1 MSGFFARLRDS
12 ATRTVRGELPFWRS
26 RIGRRLLLNILAFS
40 SLVTLA
46 ITAFDVYL
54 DYRVGLAAI
63 DKELT
68 SIRTGYAA
76 SLGESLWNLDK
87 EQITIQVRGIAALA
101 DIGYVEV
108 RNTAGPTAL
117 VVTAGRR
124 IEGNAERR
132 DIALTCACS
141 GDQRTIGALH
151 IEATLDGLYQ
161 RLFQRASIILGGEA
175 FKIFLVAAFVL
186 FIVHRL
192 VTRRL
197 LDFTHAMRDFAP
209 GTPWSPR
216 WRRDAASRDQLD
228 ELDELDE
235 LGEAF
240 NSLGEQV
247 VREMAEQRRAEAELT
262 RHKDLLE
269 DTVSERTSELMLARD
284 AAEAASKAKSS
295 FLSNM
300 SHEIRT
306 PMNAIVGIS
315 HLMRR
320 DALLPQ
326 QRDQL
331 DKINAAAQHLLGIIN
346 DILDFS
352 RIEAGKLE
360 LEETDI
366 HLEDVFR
373 SIRSLI
379 DDKAADKHIDV
390 VTRIDPALPAAI
402 RGDRMRLEQILI
414 NFANNAIKFTK
425 QGSVTLLAH
434 ARPSHRIGA
443 VGVRF
448 EVSDTGIGMTAEQ
461 CARLFRA
468 FEQADVSTTR
478 NYGGTGLGLAISR
491 QLAEL
496 MGGMVGVDSAPG
508 QGSTFWFE
516 ATFVPVPEKTRARAP
531 AGKIGKTLDLTRL
544 KGRHILLAEDNPIN
558 QEVAI
563 HLLRDAGLL
572 VDIADDGLAAI
583 ELARRND
590 YDLVLMDMQMPHMD
604 GIAAATHILRL
615 PGRERLHILA
625 MTANAFDGDR
635 RTCIDAGMVD
645 HVAKPVNPK
654 DLYAAL
660 LRWLPEHPARQQVA

>member
-1 MSGFFARLRDS
+1 MSGFFARLRES

-26 RIGRRLLLNILAFS
+26 RIGRRLLLSILAFS
-40 SLVTLA
+40 TLVTLA
-46 ITAFDVYL
+46 ITAFDLYL
-54 DYRVGLAAI
+54 DYRVGRAAI

-68 SIRTGYAA
+68 SIQTGYAA
-76 SLGESLWNLDK
+76 SLGESLWDLDK
-87 EQITIQVRGIAALA
+87 DQITVQVRGIAALT

-117 VVTAGRR
+117 VVAAGRR

-132 DIALTCACS
+132 DIPLTCNCQ
-141 GDQRTIGALH
+141 DQQTIGVLH
-151 IEATLDGLYQ
+151 IEASLDGLYQ

-175 FKIFLVAAFVL
+175 FKIFLTAAFVL

-197 LDFTHAMRDFAP
+197 LDFTHAIRDFAP
-209 GTPWSPR
+209 GTSWSPR
-216 WRRDAASRDQLD
+216 WRREPVARDR
-228 ELDELDE
+228 LDELDE
-235 LGEAF
+235 LGDAF

-247 VREMAEQRRAEAELT
+247 VREMAEQHRAEAELT

-269 DTVSERTSELMLARD
+269 DTVRERTSELMLARD
-284 AAEAASKAKSS
+284 AAEAASKAKSA

-315 HLMRR
+315 HLMHR

-326 QRDQL
+326 QRGQL

-346 DILDFS
+346 DILDLS

-360 LEETDI
+360 LEDADVE
-366 HLEDVFR
+366 LKEVFR
-373 SIRSLI
+373 SIHALI
-379 DDKAADKHIDV
+379 EDKAADKHIDV
-390 VTRIDPALPAAI
+390 VTRLDAALPVAI
-402 RGDRMRLEQILI
+402 RGDRMRLEQILL
-414 NFANNAIKFTK
+414 NFANNAVKFTK
-425 QGSVTLLAH
+425 HGSVTLLAH
-434 ARPSHRIGA
+434 AVASPDADAAGA
-443 VGVRF
+443 VGIRF

-461 CARLFRA
+461 CSRLFRA

-478 NYGGTGLGLAISR
+478 HYGGTGLGLAISK

-496 MGGMVGVDSAPG
+496 MGGTVGVKSIAG

-516 ATFVPVPEKTRARAP
+516 ASFVPVAESALVRSPAKIDKT
-531 AGKIGKTLDLTRL
+531 IDLTPL
-544 KGRHILLAEDNPIN
+544 NGRHVLLAEDNPIN

-563 HLLRDAGLL
+563 HLLGHAGLV
-572 VDIADDGLAAI
+572 VDLADDGLAAI
-583 ELARRND
+583 ELARRNH

-615 PGRERLHILA
+615 PGRERLRILA
-625 MTANAFDGDR
+625 MTANAFEADR
-635 RTCIDAGMVD
+635 RTCIEAGMVD
-645 HVAKPVNPK
+645 HVPKPVNPK

-660 LRWLPEHPARQQVA
+660 LRWLPNVPARQQVL

>member
-1 MSGFFARLRDS
+1 MSGLFARLRDS
-12 ATRTVRGELPFWRS
+12 ANRTVRGELPFWRS
-26 RIGRRLLLNILAFS
+26 RIGRRLLLSILAFS
-40 SLVTLA
+40 TLVTLA
-46 ITAFDVYL
+46 ITAFDLYL

-68 SIRTGYAA
+68 SIQTGYAA
-76 SLGESLWNLDK
+76 PLGESLWNLDK
-87 EQITIQVRGIAALA
+87 DQIAVQVRGIAALT
-101 DIGYVEV
+101 DIRYVEV

-117 VVTAGRR
+117 VVAAGKRV
-124 IEGNAERR
+124 EGTAERR
-132 DIALTCACS
+132 DIPLTCVCA
-141 GDQRTIGALH
+141 GDQRTIGVLH
-151 IEATLDGLYQ
+151 IEAALDGLYQ
-161 RLFQRASIILGGEA
+161 SLFQRASIILGGEA
-175 FKIFLVAAFVL
+175 FKIFLTAAFVL

-197 LDFTHAMRDFAP
+197 LDFTHAIRDFAP
-209 GTPWSPR
+209 GTSWSPR
-216 WRRDAASRDQLD
+216 WRRDAAPRDKA
-228 ELDELDE
+228 DELDE

-247 VREMAEQRRAEAELT
+247 VREMAEQHRAEAELT

-269 DTVSERTSELMLARD
+269 ETVQERTSELMLARD
-284 AAEAASKAKSS
+284 AAEAASKAKST

-315 HLMRR
+315 HLMHSG
-320 DALLPQ
+320 ALLPQ
-326 QRDQL
+326 QRSQI

-352 RIEAGKLE
+352 RIEAGKL
-360 LEETDI
+360 D
-366 HLEDVFR
+366 LEDADVELKEVFR
-373 SIRSLI
+373 SIHALI
-379 DDKAADKHIDV
+379 EDKAADKHIAV
-390 VTRIDPALPAAI
+390 VTRLDPALPAAI
-402 RGDRMRLEQILI
+402 RGDRMRLEQILL
-414 NFANNAIKFTK
+414 NFANNAVKFTK
-425 QGSVTLLAH
+425 QGSVTLLAQAVASSH
-434 ARPSHRIGA
+434 ADA
-443 VGVRF
+443 VGIRF
-448 EVSDTGIGMTAEQ
+448 EVTDTGIGMTTQ
-461 CARLFRA
+461 QSARLFRA

-478 NYGGTGLGLAISR
+478 HYGGTGLGLAISK

-496 MGGMVGVDSAPG
+496 MGGTVGVESVAG

-516 ATFVPVPEKTRARAP
+516 ASFVPVAESALIRSPR
-531 AGKIGKTLDLTRL
+531 KIDKALDLTPL
-544 KGRHILLAEDNPIN
+544 NGRHVLLAEDNPIN

-563 HLLRDAGLL
+563 HLLRHAGLV
-572 VDIADDGLAAI
+572 VDLADDGLAAI

-615 PGRERLHILA
+615 PGRESLRILA
-625 MTANAFDGDR
+625 MTANAFEADR

-645 HVAKPVNPK
+645 HVPKPVNPK

-660 LRWLPEHPARQQVA
+660 LRWLPHPPARQQVAS

>member
-12 ATRTVRGELPFWRS
+12 ANRTVHGELPFWRS
-26 RIGRRLLLNILAFS
+26 RIGRRLLLSILAFS
-40 SLVTLA
+40 TLVTLA
-46 ITAFDVYL
+46 ITAFDLYL

-68 SIRTGYAA
+68 SIQTGYAA
-76 SLGESLWNLDK
+76 PLGESLWNLDK
-87 EQITIQVRGIAALA
+87 DQIAVQVRSIAALT
-101 DIGYVEV
+101 DIRYVEV

-117 VVTAGRR
+117 VVAAGKRV
-124 IEGNAERR
+124 EGTVERR
-132 DIALTCACS
+132 DIPLTCDCA
-141 GDQRTIGALH
+141 GDQRIIGVLH
-151 IEATLDGLYQ
+151 IEAALDGLYQ
-161 RLFQRASIILGGEA
+161 SLFQRASIILGGEA
-175 FKIFLVAAFVL
+175 FKIFLTAAFVL

-197 LDFTHAMRDFAP
+197 LDFTHAIRDFAP
-209 GTPWSPR
+209 GTSWSPR
-216 WRRDAASRDQLD
+216 WRRDAAPRDKA
-228 ELDELDE
+228 DELDE

-240 NSLGEQV
+240 NALGEQV
-247 VREMAEQRRAEAELT
+247 VREMAEQHRAEAELT

-269 DTVSERTSELMLARD
+269 ETIQERTSELMLARD
-284 AAEAASKAKSS
+284 AAEAASNAKST

-315 HLMRR
+315 HLMHS

-326 QRDQL
+326 QRGQI

-360 LEETDI
+360 LDDADVELKE
-366 HLEDVFR
+366 VFR
-373 SIRSLI
+373 SIHALI
-379 DDKAADKHIDV
+379 EDKAADKRIAV
-390 VTRIDPALPAAI
+390 VTRLDPALPAAI
-402 RGDRMRLEQILI
+402 RGDRMRLEQILL
-414 NFANNAIKFTK
+414 NFANNAVKFTK
-425 QGSVTLLAH
+425 QGSVTLLAQ
-434 ARPSHRIGA
+434 AVASSRADA
-443 VGVRF
+443 VGIRF
-448 EVSDTGIGMTAEQ
+448 EVTDTGIGMTTQ
-461 CARLFRA
+461 QSARLFRA

-478 NYGGTGLGLAISR
+478 HYGGTGLGLAISK

-496 MGGMVGVDSAPG
+496 MGGTVGVDSVAG

-516 ATFVPVPEKTRARAP
+516 ATFVPVAESALVRSPT
-531 AGKIGKTLDLTRL
+531 KIDKALDLTPL
-544 KGRHILLAEDNPIN
+544 NGRHVLLAEDNPIN

-563 HLLRDAGLL
+563 HLLRHAGLV
-572 VDIADDGLAAI
+572 VDLADDGLAAI
-583 ELARRND
+583 ELARHND

-615 PGRERLHILA
+615 PGRESLRILA
-625 MTANAFDGDR
+625 MTANAFEADR

-645 HVAKPVNPK
+645 HVPKPVNPK

-660 LRWLPEHPARQQVA
+660 LRWLPHPPARQQVV

>member
-1 MSGFFARLRDS
+1 MSGLFARLRD
-12 ATRTVRGELPFWRS
+12 AGTRAVRGELPFWRS

-40 SLVTLA
+40 SVVTLA
-46 ITAFDVYL
+46 ITAFDLYL

-87 EQITIQVRGIAALA
+87 DQIAVQVRGIAALT
-101 DIGYVEV
+101 DIGYAEV
-108 RNTAGPTAL
+108 RNTAGPTDF

-124 IEGNAERR
+124 VEGAAERR
-132 DIALTCACS
+132 DIPLTCDCA
-141 GDQRTIGALH
+141 GDQRVIGVLHVEAALG
-151 IEATLDGLYQ
+151 GLYQ
-161 RLFQRASIILGGEA
+161 SLFQRASIILAGEA
-175 FKIFLVAAFVL
+175 FKIFLTAAFVL

-209 GTPWSPR
+209 GTSWSPR
-216 WRRDAASRDQLD
+216 RPRDVAVLD
-228 ELDELDE
+228 ELDELE
-235 LGEAF
+235 EAF
-240 NSLGEQV
+240 NALGEQV

-269 DTVSERTSELMLARD
+269 DTVRERTSELMLARD
-284 AAEAASKAKSS
+284 AAEAASKAKST

-306 PMNAIVGIS
+306 PMNAIVGIA

-326 QRDQL
+326 QRGQL
-331 DKINAAAQHLLGIIN
+331 DKINAAAQHLLGILN

-360 LEETDI
+360 LEDTDI
-366 HLEDVFR
+366 DLGEVFR
-373 SIRSLI
+373 SIRALI
-379 DDKAADKHIDV
+379 DDKAADKHINV
-390 VTRIDPALPAAI
+390 ATHIDPALPAAI
-402 RGDRMRLEQILI
+402 RGDRMRLEQILL

-425 QGSVTLLAH
+425 QGSVTLRAH
-434 ARPSHRIGA
+434 AQAPTR
-443 VGVRF
+443 VGEVGIRF

-461 CARLFRA
+461 CTRLFQA

-496 MGGMVGVDSAPG
+496 MGGKVGVDSVPG

-516 ATFVPVPEKTRARAP
+516 STFVPVSDRTPALPP
-531 AGKIGKTLDLTRL
+531 AGKTGKTLDMTRL

-563 HLLRDAGLL
+563 HLLREAGLV
-572 VDIADDGLAAI
+572 VDLADDGLVAI

-615 PGRERLHILA
+615 PGREKLRILA
-625 MTANAFDGDR
+625 MTANAFDADR
-635 RTCIDAGMVD
+635 RNCIDAGMVD

-660 LRWLPEHPARQQVA
+660 LRWLPERAARQQVA

>member
-1 MSGFFARLRDS
+1 MSGLFARLRDS
-12 ATRTVRGELPFWRS
+12 TTRTVRGELPFWGS
-26 RIGRRLLLNILAFS
+26 RIGRRLLLSILAFS

-46 ITAFDVYL
+46 ITAFDLYL

-76 SLGESLWNLDK
+76 PLGESLWNLDK
-87 EQITIQVRGIAALA
+87 DQIAVQVRSIAALT
-101 DIGYVEV
+101 DIGFVEV

-117 VVTAGRR
+117 VVAAGRR
-124 IEGNAERR
+124 IEGAAERR
-132 DIALTCACS
+132 DIPLTCDCA
-141 GDQRTIGALH
+141 GDQQTIGVLH
-151 IEATLDGLYQ
+151 VEAALDGLYQ
-161 RLFQRASIILGGEA
+161 SLFQRASIILAGEA
-175 FKIFLVAAFVL
+175 FKIFLTAAFVL

-197 LDFTHAMRDFAP
+197 LDFTHAIRDFAP
-209 GTPWSPR
+209 GTSWSPR
-216 WRRDAASRDQLD
+216 GRRDAAS
-228 ELDELDE
+228 LDELDE

-240 NSLGEQV
+240 NALGEQV

-269 DTVSERTSELMLARD
+269 DTVRERTSELMLARD
-284 AAEAASKAKSS
+284 AAEAASKAKST

-315 HLMRR
+315 HLMRS

-326 QRDQL
+326 QRGQL

-366 HLEDVFR
+366 ALDEVFR
-373 SIRSLI
+373 SIHALI

-390 VTRIDPALPAAI
+390 VTRLDPALPAAI
-402 RGDRMRLEQILI
+402 RGDRMRLEQILL

-425 QGSVTLLAH
+425 QGSVSLLAH
-434 ARPSHRIGA
+434 ALAPTRGSA
-443 VGVRF
+443 VGIRF

-461 CARLFRA
+461 SARLFRA

-478 NYGGTGLGLAISR
+478 NYGGTGLGLAISK

-496 MGGMVGVDSAPG
+496 MGGKVGVDSVPG

-516 ATFVPVPEKTRARAP
+516 ATFVPVPVKPPARPP
-531 AGKIGKTLDLTRL
+531 AGTIGKPLDLTRL

-563 HLLRDAGLL
+563 HLLRDAGLE
-572 VDIADDGLAAI
+572 VDVADDGLAAI

-604 GIAAATHILRL
+604 GIAAATHILHL
-615 PGRERLHILA
+615 PGREKLRILA
-625 MTANAFDGDR
+625 MTANAFEADR
-635 RTCIDAGMVD
+635 QTCIDAGMVD

-660 LRWLPEHPARQQVA
+660 LRWLPERTARQQVA

>member
-1 MSGFFARLRDS
+1 MSGLFARLRDS
-12 ATRTVRGELPFWRS
+12 ANRTVRGELPFWRS
-26 RIGRRLLLNILAFS
+26 RIGRRLLLSILAFS
-40 SLVTLA
+40 TLVTLA
-46 ITAFDVYL
+46 ITAFDLYL

-68 SIRTGYAA
+68 SIQTGYAA
-76 SLGESLWNLDK
+76 PLGESLWNLDK
-87 EQITIQVRGIAALA
+87 DQIAVQVRGIAALT
-101 DIGYVEV
+101 DIRYVEV

-117 VVTAGRR
+117 VVAAGKRV
-124 IEGNAERR
+124 EGTAERR
-132 DIALTCACS
+132 DIPLTCVCA
-141 GDQRTIGALH
+141 GDQRTIGVLH
-151 IEATLDGLYQ
+151 IEAALDGLYQ
-161 RLFQRASIILGGEA
+161 SLFQRASIILGGEA
-175 FKIFLVAAFVL
+175 FKIFLTAAFVL

-197 LDFTHAMRDFAP
+197 LDFTHAIRDFAP
-209 GTPWSPR
+209 GTSWSPR
-216 WRRDAASRDQLD
+216 WRRDAAPRDKA
-228 ELDELDE
+228 DELDE

-240 NSLGEQV
+240 NALGEQV
-247 VREMAEQRRAEAELT
+247 VREMAEQHRAEAELT

-269 DTVSERTSELMLARD
+269 EAVQERTSELMLARD
-284 AAEAASKAKSS
+284 AAEAASKAKST

-315 HLMRR
+315 HLMHS

-326 QRDQL
+326 QRGQI

-360 LEETDI
+360 LEDADVE
-366 HLEDVFR
+366 LKEVFR
-373 SIRSLI
+373 SIHALI
-379 DDKAADKHIDV
+379 EDKAADKHIAV
-390 VTRIDPALPAAI
+390 VTRLDPALPAAI
-402 RGDRMRLEQILI
+402 RGDRMRLEQILL
-414 NFANNAIKFTK
+414 NFANNAVKFTK
-425 QGSVTLLAH
+425 QGSVTLLAQ
-434 ARPSHRIGA
+434 AVASSRADA
-443 VGVRF
+443 VGIRF
-448 EVSDTGIGMTAEQ
+448 EVTDTGIGMTTQ
-461 CARLFRA
+461 QSARLFRA

-478 NYGGTGLGLAISR
+478 HYGGTGLGLAISK

-496 MGGMVGVDSAPG
+496 MGGAVGVESVAG

-516 ATFVPVPEKTRARAP
+516 ASFVPVAESALVRSPRKVDKA
-531 AGKIGKTLDLTRL
+531 LDLTPL
-544 KGRHILLAEDNPIN
+544 NGRHVLLAEDNPIN

-563 HLLRDAGLL
+563 HLLRHAGLV
-572 VDIADDGLAAI
+572 VDLADDGLAAI

-615 PGRERLHILA
+615 PGRESLRILA
-625 MTANAFDGDR
+625 MTANAFEADR

-645 HVAKPVNPK
+645 HVPKPVNPK

-660 LRWLPEHPARQQVA
+660 LRWLPHPPARQQVV